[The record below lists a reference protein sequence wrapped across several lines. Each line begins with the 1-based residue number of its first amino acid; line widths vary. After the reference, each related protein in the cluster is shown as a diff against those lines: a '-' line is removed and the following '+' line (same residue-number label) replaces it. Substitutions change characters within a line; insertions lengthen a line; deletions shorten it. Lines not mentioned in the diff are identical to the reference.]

1 MIKVSNCDDS
11 REQDPIS
18 QAGYRGHKFRQHL
31 SFERQLQ
38 RDIEKPMKFLSP
50 RIDKIRQTFES
61 TIRPPSVHSEM
72 EFSQEDEL
80 NFTPITKPIV

>member
-1 MIKVSNCDDS
+1 MGKKSNKQIRLAKKFMLQHIQSRSAEMIEVSMCDDS

-38 RDIEKPMKFLSP
+38 RDIEKPMKFVNP
-50 RIDKIRQTFES
+50 RIDQIR
-61 TIRPPSVHSEM
+61 
-72 EFSQEDEL
+72 
-80 NFTPITKPIV
+80 